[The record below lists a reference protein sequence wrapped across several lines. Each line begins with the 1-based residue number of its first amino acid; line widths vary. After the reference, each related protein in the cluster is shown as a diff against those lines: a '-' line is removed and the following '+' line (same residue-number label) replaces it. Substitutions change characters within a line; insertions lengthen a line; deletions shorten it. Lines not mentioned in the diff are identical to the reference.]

1 MTRWLPGRKG
11 TSLCAAALAAV
22 VLPLSGCS
30 LLGGSN
36 ATELR
41 SAAASLLPP
50 RSRVIEQSLG
60 DCVEFEASPSCRL
73 IYFVA
78 PRQPTSALA
87 REVQMA
93 ALRGGW
99 SLSRKDVY
107 AGGTELRLKRRGLR
121 AYISLADGT
130 RVEACRRRAARGCA
144 SLIDV
149 SVDQS
154 S

>member
-1 MTRWLPGRKG
+1 MTRRLVGLHR
-11 TSLCAAALAAV
+11 TAAALAAAV
-22 VLPLSGCS
+22 VPALTGCFPLGTSH
-30 LLGGSN
+30 

-41 SAAASLLPP
+41 KAAASLLPP
-50 RSRVIEQSLG
+50 GSRAIERSLT

-78 PRQPTSALA
+78 PRQPTNALA
-87 REVQMA
+87 REVQA
-93 ALRGGW
+93 AAKRDGW

-130 RVEACRRRAARGCA
+130 RVEACRR
-144 SLIDV
+144 
-149 SVDQS
+149 Q
-154 S
+154 

>member
-1 MTRWLPGRKG
+1 MTRWLASRSG
-11 TSLCAAALAAV
+11 TFVCAAAFVTA

-30 LLGGSN
+30 LLGSSH

-50 RSRVIEQSLG
+50 RSRVIEQSLS

-78 PRQPTSALA
+78 SRQPTSTLA

-93 ALRGGW
+93 AERDGW
-99 SLSRKDVY
+99 SLSRKDIY

-121 AYISLADGT
+121 AYISLAAGT
-130 RVEACRRRAARGCA
+130 RAEACRPSRTRIARA
-144 SLIDV
+144 
-149 SVDQS
+149 
-154 S
+154 

>member
-1 MTRWLPGRKG
+1 MPLWLPGRSG
-11 TSLCAAALAAV
+11 TSLSAAALVAA
-22 VLPLSGCS
+22 VLPLSGCFP
-30 LLGGSN
+30 LGSSH

-41 SAAASLLPP
+41 TAAASLLPQG
-50 RSRVIEQSLG
+50 SRVIEQSLS
-60 DCVEFEASPSCRL
+60 DCVEFAGSPSCRL

-78 PRQPTSALA
+78 PRQPTSTLA

-93 ALRGGW
+93 AERDGW

-121 AYISLADGT
+121 AYISLAAGT
-130 RVEACRRRAARGCA
+130 RAEACRRKPDKDCA

-149 SVDQS
+149 SVE
-154 S
+154 